1 MNRIKTCYFTFCF
14 CGGHWYDGVSVYVL
28 YSFGIIRVVS
38 PQGGTGGLP
47 SGWSPIRVSSVRVVF
62 HHDALPS
69 GRSSIRVISHQGGL
83 LSGWSSIMVVS
94 HQGGLPSGWSLNRA
108 IFHKGILS

>member
-1 MNRIKTCYFTFCF
+1 MTLLF
-14 CGGHWYDGVSVYVL
+14 VSVVAIGMMVCLCIMYVL

-47 SGWSPIRVSSVRVVF
+47 SGWSPIRVSSIRVVF
-62 HHDALPS
+62 HHDGLPS

-94 HQGGLPSGWSLNRA
+94 HQGGLPSGQFPIREDS
-108 IFHKGILS
+108 ISSQ